1 MKLYTARLSPFAARC
16 RMQIYAK
23 QLAVDLLEYPI
34 DISKEDIAR
43 VSPIAKI
50 PVLLDEDQ
58 VIPESD
64 IICAYLEEHYP
75 EPSLLADTAPERARM
90 RLLCRIADL
99 YIMAPLTPLFA
110 HLSRKHRNQQI
121 VDDGVGQLLAGLK
134 SVEYFIGEG
143 GFAVGNRLSLADCCL
158 VPILFFVVTYLPYF
172 GIDEPLQPYPRVSTY
187 WNAIQQNPHAAR
199 VIQEISEAIKEK
211 SRR

>member
-23 QLAVDLLEYPI
+23 ELAVELLEYPTA
-34 DISKEDIAR
+34 ISREDIAR
-43 VSPIAKI
+43 ASPIAKI
-50 PVLLDEDQ
+50 PVLLDGDR

-64 IICAYLEEHYP
+64 TICTYLEECFP
-75 EPSLLADTAPERARM
+75 EPSLLAETAAERARM

-110 HLSRKHRNQQI
+110 HLSRKHRDQKV
-121 VDDGVGQLLAGLK
+121 VDDGIEQLLAGLK
-134 SVEYFIGEG
+134 SLEHFIGKG
-143 GFAVGNRLSLADCCL
+143 NFAVGNRLSLADCCL

-172 GIDEPLQPYPRVSTY
+172 GIDEPLAAYPSVTAY
-187 WNAIQQNPHAAR
+187 WNAIGQNPHAGR
-199 VIQEISEAIKEK
+199 VIAEIREAIEEK

>member
-23 QLAVDLLEYPI
+23 NLTVDLLEYPTA
-34 DISKEDIAR
+34 ISKEDIASA
-43 VSPIAKI
+43 SPIAKI
-50 PVLLDEDQ
+50 PVLLDGEL

-64 IICAYLEEHYP
+64 IICAYLEEQFP
-75 EPSLLADTAPERARM
+75 EHSLQPETASQRARM

-110 HLSRKHRNQQI
+110 HLSRKHRNQQV
-121 VDDGVGQLLAGLK
+121 VDDGTGQLLAGLN
-134 SVEYFIGEG
+134 SLEHFISEG
-143 GFAVGNRLSLADCCL
+143 DFAVGNRLSLADCCL

-172 GIDEPLQPYPRVSTY
+172 GIDEPLAPYPSVSAY
-187 WNAIQQNPHAAR
+187 WSAIQQNPHADR
-199 VIQEISEAIKEK
+199 VIQEIREAIAKK